1 MRHYFGTDG
10 IRGRAN
16 RAPMT
21 ADIALRLGMALVE
34 QFRTQHEKPRIV
46 VGKDPRVSGY
56 VFEMAVAAGITAMGG
71 NVLMTGPLPTPGIAF
86 LTRSMRADAGVVISA
101 SHNPFDD
108 NGLKV
113 FDRQGF
119 KLSDE
124 VEEQLEGRMDD
135 PDLAA
140 RTAEGTHLG
149 RAFKID
155 DAVGRYVVYL
165 KNVFPQHLTLEGR
178 RIVLDCAHG
187 AAYKV
192 APLVFEELGA
202 SVVRMGCE
210 PDGVNI
216 NRGVGALHPEGV
228 QRAVLENRADLGICL
243 DGDADRVILVDEKG
257 EKVDGDRILAV
268 LALLLREQ
276 SRLRR
281 DTIVATSMSNLGLEV
296 WCREN
301 AFALLRT
308 DVGDR
313 YVVERLRED
322 GLNLG
327 GEQSGHVIALD
338 VSTTGDGVLAALM
351 VLAAMGEWKQPLS
364 AIPTGLKRYPQELKN
379 VRVAEKIPFDAV
391 AGLRDLEAAFH
402 REVGERGRLVLRYS
416 GTEPLARVMVEAEDE
431 RIVRAWT
438 TRFVQHLESAIGE
451 GGQR

>member
-21 ADIALRLGMALVE
+21 ADLALRLGQALVE

-46 VGKDPRVSGY
+46 VGKDPRISGY

-71 NVLMTGPLPTPGIAF
+71 NVLLTGPLPTPGIAF
-86 LTRSMRADAGVVISA
+86 LARSMRADAGVVISA

-124 VEEQLEGRMDD
+124 VEEQLEARMDD
-135 PDLAA
+135 PDLSTRAA
-140 RTAEGTHLG
+140 DGTHLG

-165 KNVFPQHLTLEGR
+165 KNVFPQHLTLEGLR
-178 RIVLDCAHG
+178 LVLDCANG

-202 SVVRMGCE
+202 TVIRMGCE
-210 PDGVNI
+210 PDGLNI

-228 QRAVLENRADLGICL
+228 QRAVVEHRADLGICL

-257 EKVDGDRILAV
+257 EKVDGDRIMAI

-276 SRLRR
+276 GRLRR

-296 WCREN
+296 WAREN
-301 AFALLRT
+301 GFSLLRT

-313 YVVERLRED
+313 YVVERLRDES
-322 GLNLG
+322 LNFG
-327 GEQSGHVIALD
+327 GEQSGHIIALD
-338 VSTTGDGVLAALM
+338 VSTTGDGVLSALQ
-351 VLAAMGEWKQPLS
+351 VLAAMGEWKKPLS
-364 AIPTGLKRYPQELKN
+364 ALPGGLRRFPQELKN
-379 VRVAEKIPFDAV
+379 VRVAEKIPFDDV
-391 AGLRDLEAAFH
+391 AGLRDLEASFQ
-402 REVGERGRLVLRYS
+402 REVGDRGRLVLRYS
-416 GTEPLARVMVEAEDE
+416 GTELLARVMVEAEDE
-431 RIVRAWT
+431 RFVRSWT
-438 TRFVQHLESAIGE
+438 ARFVEHLERAIGGE
-451 GGQR
+451 R